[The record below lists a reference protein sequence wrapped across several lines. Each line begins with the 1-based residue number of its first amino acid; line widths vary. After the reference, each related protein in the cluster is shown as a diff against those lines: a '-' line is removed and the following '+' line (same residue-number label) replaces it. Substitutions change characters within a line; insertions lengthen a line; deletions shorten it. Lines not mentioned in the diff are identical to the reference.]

1 MRFIFLF
8 IFFLMFAS
16 SSEAQSNLVLNPSF
30 ELHHDT
36 VDGIGAFYRNYV
48 TDWSDPNQGSSDLF
62 VPNTIPAGT
71 IPPSNAFGFEYPHI
85 GLSYAGFLFYVD
97 PTSLFHEYVQAS
109 FASSLIAGNTYGI
122 ETYVSSAS
130 EGQSLCISD
139 LGFYF
144 SDTQMHVDAS
154 PFGERIPVTP
164 QFENPST
171 NMITTFRGWQRIT
184 GSYTAHGGEKYMSI
198 GNFKP
203 YSMAHIDTCGSFPG
217 AIYLFIDDVA
227 VYDTAKVDTFRLCAN
242 DSVQIGGLWRHSE
255 GLYYDTISGLLVKFY
270 LQSRSQS
277 TNVTM
282 LYRPFENGDSVRVS
296 LIQAEGID
304 SIGLGFAPNFIY
316 IKNDTT
322 MDIQMFNIYG
332 CDSTVR
338 YVCGWHLDIWKQPE
352 TIIEW
357 SISPNPSHDFIEIKL
372 ANNSSP
378 TYQISILDITCKEIF
393 TQSLQQNKID
403 VTTLNSGMYFVK
415 LMNAKS
421 TEVLGVKKFVKE

>member
-1 MRFIFLF
+1 
-8 IFFLMFAS
+8 
-16 SSEAQSNLVLNPSF
+16 
-30 ELHHDT
+30 
-36 VDGIGAFYRNYV
+36 
-48 TDWSDPNQGSSDLF
+48 
-62 VPNTIPAGT
+62 
-71 IPPSNAFGFEYPHI
+71 
-85 GLSYAGFLFYVD
+85 
-97 PTSLFHEYVQAS
+97 
-109 FASSLIAGNTYGI
+109 
-122 ETYVSSAS
+122 
-130 EGQSLCISD
+130 
-139 LGFYF
+139 
-144 SDTQMHVDAS
+144 
-154 PFGERIPVTP
+154 
-164 QFENPST
+164 
-171 NMITTFRGWQRIT
+171 MINTFRGWQRIT
-184 GSYTAHGGEKYMSI
+184 GSYTAHGGERYMSI

-217 AIYLFIDDVA
+217 AVYLFIDDVA
-227 VYDTAKVDTFRLCAN
+227 VYDTTKVDTIRLCAN
-242 DSVQIGGLWRHSE
+242 DSVQLGGLWRYSE
-255 GLYYDTISGLLVKFY
+255 GLYCDTVSGLPVKFY
-270 LQSRSQS
+270 LLQIPQS
-277 TNVTM
+277 TNVTL
-282 LYRPFENGDSVRVS
+282 LYKPFEYGDSVRVS

-378 TYQISILDITCKEIF
+378 TYQISIFDITGKEIL

-415 LMNAKS
+415 LMNVKS